1 MSSWLLL
8 GIPGL
13 AYASGICDAAWT
25 AIGLAIGTY
34 STGCWSPSACAITL
48 EVCGDSVTVPDF
60 FENRFRDKS
69 HLLMGI
75 SSVAIVV
82 FFVPYT
88 ASGFAACGK
97 LLFSSL
103 FGVNYT
109 TAMIV
114 SAAVIVAYTAM
125 GGFLAASTT
134 DFVQSIVMTAALI
147 FMLVFGISMSGGVS
161 QAYDFASGIPGYLSL
176 THLFDGET
184 QTAVSYGGPLVHCVH
199 AGVGP
204 RFWNAPILLR
214 FMGIQDPKKLKV
226 SRRVGSIWWS
236 SPCLLPS

>member
-1 MSSWLLL
+1 MSSSTICILIAIVAYLGMMLYLGFRYSKASKSSDEFYLGGRQLGPYVTAMSAEASDMSSWLLL

-34 STGCWSPSACAITL
+34 LNWLLVAKRLRHYT

-97 LLFSSL
+97 LFSSL
-103 FGVNYT
+103 FGVNYM

-125 GGFLAASTT
+125 GGFLAASY
-134 DFVQSIVMTAALI
+134 DRLCPVHRHDCRADLYAGLRHQHERRRGVRRMTLPP
-147 FMLVFGISMSGGVS
+147 
-161 QAYDFASGIPGYLSL
+161 AYPATCP
-176 THLFDGET
+176 
-184 QTAVSYGGPLVHCVH
+184 
-199 AGVGP
+199 
-204 RFWNAPILLR
+204 
-214 FMGIQDPKKLKV
+214 
-226 SRRVGSIWWS
+226 
-236 SPCLLPS
+236 